1 MKRKSGLHKKVSS
14 IFGDIPLPENPSS
27 PMEGN
32 ENSAPE
38 STAPQSGPRIPG
50 IQDPSAKQ
58 PYQDTSTVLQQS
70 PKVVSKPAGPLSEEE
85 EYAAEQR
92 KKLFMVIGLVV
103 VLAVVL
109 FVNFYKPAKKTPAA
123 KPDKLSEPVMIAKSS
138 AIYWP
143 TLKPWP
149 ENMRDPMIYDK
160 SKARLTVV
168 ESKIEGPLIL
178 RGIVHK
184 PDGKSMALIGTE
196 ILYVG
201 DKIEGWTLKQVQKEV
216 VKLENDNGEKLELKM
231 KDR

>member
-14 IFGDIPLPENPSS
+14 IFGDMPVPGEPSS
-27 PMEGN
+27 PSGSN
-32 ENSAPE
+32 ENTDEKKTPDG
-38 STAPQSGPRIPG
+38 GPRIPG
-50 IQDPSAKQ
+50 IEAPSARQ
-58 PYQDTSTVLQQS
+58 PYPQATQN
-70 PKVVSKPAGPLSEEE
+70 VSKPAWPLSEEE

-92 KKLFMVIGLVV
+92 KKMCWVIGLVV

-123 KPDKLSEPVMIAKSS
+123 KQDDPSGPAAIAKSS
-138 AIYWP
+138 AIDWP
-143 TLKPWP
+143 KLQEWP
-149 ENMRDPMIYDK
+149 KNMRDPMFYDK
-160 SKARLTVV
+160 NKARLTVI
-168 ESKIEGPLIL
+168 ENKIEGPLIL

-201 DKIEGWTLKQVQKEV
+201 DKIEGWTLKQVQQEL
-216 VKLENDNGEKLELKM
+216 VKLENDTGEKLELKM